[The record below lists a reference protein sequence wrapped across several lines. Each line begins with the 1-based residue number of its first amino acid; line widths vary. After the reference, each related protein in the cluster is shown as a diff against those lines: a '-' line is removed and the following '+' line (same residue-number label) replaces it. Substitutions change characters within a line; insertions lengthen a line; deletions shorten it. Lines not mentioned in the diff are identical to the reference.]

1 MVKVRFK
8 VSKEALQRPDQDMG
22 DFVTPKPGIY
32 VLTVVE
38 VNPGFTKDSD
48 GEPDKTRPYLEFIY
62 KITGVGAEEADVT
75 ENYGNV
81 WDYVSFSEESDWK
94 RAQILKAYGLSDGE
108 DDFDEKLETDKFLN
122 RKVIARLKLAKGQT
136 SDDPKRAKVARLI
149 AYGSDVS
156 GAFNSSGTDYGE
168 TEYEETFG
176 ATEEDRSLYTV
187 DELDAMDLKELGK
200 VLKEEFEQDPVA
212 LLVKFQSGKNK
223 GKTDLEETKVA
234 VINAIL
240 EAQGEVEEEGTSGDD
255 DDPFGDFGGSSDGS
269 EEPF

>member
-22 DFVTPKPGIY
+22 DFVTPK
-32 VLTVVE
+32 
-38 VNPGFTKDSD
+38 PGFTKDSD

-94 RAQILKAYGLSDGE
+94 RAQVLKAYGLSDGE
-108 DDFDEKLETDKFLN
+108 DDFDEKLETDEFLN